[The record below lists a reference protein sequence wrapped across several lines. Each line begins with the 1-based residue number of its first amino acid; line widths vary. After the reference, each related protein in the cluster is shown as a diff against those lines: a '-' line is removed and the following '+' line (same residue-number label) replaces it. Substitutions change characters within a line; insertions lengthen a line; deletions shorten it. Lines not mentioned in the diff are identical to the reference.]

1 MKRVSIVL
9 VLAMVA
15 ALVAVSASAAPT
27 KWVRGP
33 VSAMTGDSISVTVKG
48 VESTFKIETATRL
61 IARGAGTA
69 AREAGASG
77 KGGLKVADFVK
88 VGQFV
93 EVRYTEVGGAKVATE
108 VRPLAAEE
116 ESASKE
122 KDATV
127 AGNTSATGI
136 VVSVVAD
143 SIVVSA
149 DGADIKFAVTPKTKV
164 LGPGLGT
171 KSREMEAAGQPTV
184 ITAFIGPKDQVV
196 VYYTEGPAPVAS
208 SIRMVQ
214 KFTK

>member
-1 MKRVSIVL
+1 MKRVSMVA
-9 VLAMVA
+9 VLALVA
-15 ALVAVSASAAPT
+15 ALVAAPALAAPT

-33 VSAMTGDSISVTVKG
+33 VTAMTGDSISVTVKG
-48 VESTFKIETATRL
+48 VESTFKIETTTRL

-69 AREAGASG
+69 EAE
-77 KGGLKVADFVK
+77 KGGVKLAEFLK

-93 EVRYTEVGGAKVATE
+93 EVRYTEAAGAKVATE

-116 ESASKE
+116 EGASKE

-127 AGNTSATGI
+127 SGSTSALGT
-136 VVSVVAD
+136 VVSIAAD
-143 SIVVSA
+143 SIVVNA

-171 KSREMEAAGQPTV
+171 KMREMQAAGQPTV

-196 VYYTEGPAPVAS
+196 VYYTEGAAPVAS
-208 SIRMVQ
+208 SIRVVL
-214 KFTK
+214 KVAK

>member
-1 MKRVSIVL
+1 MKRVSMVA
-9 VLAMVA
+9 VLALVA
-15 ALVAVSASAAPT
+15 ALVAAPALAAPT

-33 VSAMTGDSISVTVKG
+33 VTAMTGDSISVTVKG
-48 VESTFKIETATRL
+48 VESTFKIETTTRL

-69 AREAGASG
+69 EAE
-77 KGGLKVADFVK
+77 KGGVKLAEFLK

-93 EVRYTEVGGAKVATE
+93 EVRYTEAAGAKVATE

-116 ESASKE
+116 EGASKE

-127 AGNTSATGI
+127 SGSTSTAGT
-136 VVSVVAD
+136 VVSIAAD

-149 DGADIKFAVTPKTKV
+149 DGADVKFTVTAKTKV

-171 KSREMEAAGQPTV
+171 KSREMAAAGQATV

-196 VYYTEGPAPVAS
+196 VYYAEGAAPVAS
-208 SIRMVQ
+208 SIRVVL
-214 KFTK
+214 KVAK